1 MQYNV
6 RMGKEIVEAIRKIV
20 ENSIA
25 DSGISRQFSIRL
37 SKGKITREE
46 NPHTH
51 FCVYF
56 AVYDPKTRRVFI
68 GHHRKSGLVI
78 FTGGHIEKD
87 ELPHDAV
94 MREIQEEFGITIPK
108 VHILGPS
115 LLTITDIENPQKV
128 ICTRHFDLW
137 YFVRVNRTV
146 FRPLQEKL
154 HKEFSSFGWKTTK
167 QARRLITD
175 RNNREALRYISRSLY
190 SPFP

>member
-1 MQYNV
+1 MRNALIHAV
-6 RMGKEIVEAIRKIV
+6 REMVRLHAKDPDITRMFSLRISQGK
-20 ENSIA
+20 
-25 DSGISRQFSIRL
+25 L
-37 SKGKITREE
+37 TREE

-56 AVYDPKTRRVFI
+56 AVYDPKTRKVFI

-94 MREIQEEFGITIPK
+94 VREIREEFGVTIPN

-115 LLTITDIENPQKV
+115 LFTITEIENPQKV
-128 ICTRHFDLW
+128 MCRQHYDLW
-137 YFVRVNRTV
+137 YFIRVNGIT
-146 FRPLQEKL
+146 FRPHPKKL
-154 HKEFSSFGWKTTK
+154 HRELSSFGWKTTT

-175 RNNREALRYISRSLY
+175 RNNREALRYISRSLC